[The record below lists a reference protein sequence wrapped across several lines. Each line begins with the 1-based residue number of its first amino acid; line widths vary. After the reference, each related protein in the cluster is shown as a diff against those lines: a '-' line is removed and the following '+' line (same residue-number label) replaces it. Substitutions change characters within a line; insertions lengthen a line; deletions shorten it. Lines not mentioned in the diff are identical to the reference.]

1 MNIIIPT
8 DDQGNMTSLDNLHNA
23 VFLAGPCPRED
34 YEKNDVWR
42 KEAYSIFEDIGF
54 KGDILNPTNKNYML
68 MKDLTKQTDWENE
81 AMHKAS
87 AIIFYLERTE
97 KNPGFTS
104 NVEIGMWLKSNNIFV
119 CIPDDSRKK
128 NANAYIRIKC
138 DQAGIPVFNTLEET
152 IIAVDEK
159 LNNKDNPKK
168 WFLSDTHFSQQ
179 RTLDFSKR
187 PFRNV
192 KEMDLELISNW
203 NKTVNVNDDV
213 YVLGDFGEDLRY
225 INCLNFKTLHFIKGN
240 YERDKVPDIIEQLKK
255 RKDVKIYDNDEC
267 KIKVG
272 DFDCVLR
279 HEPQTDYKPKKGEFV
294 LYGHIHGRQMV
305 KKGFGLDVG
314 VDCHHFRPISE
325 DEVAFYLNAED
336 KGYYDNQVFDPI
348 A

>member
-8 DDQGNMTSLDNLHNA
+8 DDEGNMTSLDKLHNA

-54 KGDILNPTNKNYML
+54 DGDILNPTNKNYGL

-104 NVEIGMWLKSNNIFV
+104 NIEMGMWLKSNNIFV

-152 IIAVDEK
+152 IIAVDER
-159 LNNKDNPKK
+159 LNRDESKK
-168 WFLSDTHFSQQ
+168 WFISDTHFSQQ
-179 RTLDFSKR
+179 RTLDLSKR

-192 KEMDLELISNW
+192 KEMDLEIISNW
-203 NKTVNVNDDV
+203 NKNVNVNDSV
-213 YVLGDFGEDLRY
+213 YLLGDIGENDKYLD
-225 INCLNFKTLHFIKGN
+225 CLNFKMLHFVKGN
-240 YERDKVPDIIEQLKK
+240 YERDKIPDLVESLKK
-255 RKDVKIYDNDEC
+255 RKNVKVYDNDEC
-267 KIKVG
+267 KVKVG
-272 DFDCVLR
+272 DFNCVLR
-279 HEPQTDYKPKKGEFV
+279 HEPITDYKLKDDEFV
-294 LYGHIHGRQMV
+294 LYGHIHGRQFI
-305 KKGFGLDVG
+305 KNKGLDVG
-314 VDCHHFRPISE
+314 VDCHNFTPLSE
-325 DEVAFYLNAED
+325 EDVAFYLNAID
-336 KGYYDNQVFDPI
+336 KGFYDNQVLDKI
-348 A
+348 N

>member
-8 DDQGNMTSLDNLHNA
+8 DDEGNMTSLDKLHNA

-34 YEKNDVWR
+34 YEKSDLWR

-54 KGDILNPTNKNYML
+54 DGDILNPTNKNYGL

-104 NVEIGMWLKSNNIFV
+104 NIEIGMWLKSNNIFV

-138 DQAGIPVFNTLEET
+138 DQAGIPVFNTIEET
-152 IIAVDEK
+152 IIAVDER
-159 LNNKDNPKK
+159 LNREESKK
-168 WFLSDTHFSQQ
+168 WFISDTHFSQQ

-192 KEMDLELISNW
+192 KEMDLEIISNW
-203 NKTVNVNDDV
+203 NKNVSVNDDV
-213 YVLGDFGEDLRY
+213 YVLGDFGENDKYLD
-225 INCLNFKTLHFIKGN
+225 CLNFKTLHFVKGN
-240 YERDKVPDIIEQLKK
+240 YERDKVPDLVDSLKK
-255 RKDVKIYDNDEC
+255 RKNVKIYDNDEC
-267 KIKVG
+267 KVKVG
-272 DFDCVLR
+272 DFNCVLR
-279 HEPQTDYKPKKGEFV
+279 HEPITDYKLKDDELV
-294 LYGHIHGRQMV
+294 LYGHIHGRQLI
-305 KKGFGLDVG
+305 KNKGLDVG
-314 VDCHHFRPISE
+314 VDCHNFTPVSE
-325 DEVAFYLNAED
+325 EDVAFYLNAID
-336 KGYYDNQVFDPI
+336 KGYYDNQVLDKI
-348 A
+348 N

>member
-8 DDQGNMTSLDNLHNA
+8 DDEGNMTSLDKLHNA

-54 KGDILNPTNKNYML
+54 DGDILNPTNKNYGL

-159 LNNKDNPKK
+159 LNKDESKK
-168 WFLSDTHFSQQ
+168 WFISDTHFSQQ

-192 KEMDLELISNW
+192 KEMDLEIISNW
-203 NKTVNVNDDV
+203 NKSVSVNDDV
-213 YVLGDFGEDLRY
+213 YVLGDMGENDKYLD
-225 INCLNFKTLHFIKGN
+225 CLNFKTLHFVKGN
-240 YERDKVPDIIEQLKK
+240 YERDKVPDLVESLKK
-255 RKDVKIYDNDEC
+255 RKNVKVYDNDEC
-267 KIKVG
+267 KVKVG
-272 DFDCVLR
+272 DFNCVLR
-279 HEPQTDYKPKKGEFV
+279 HEPITDYILKDDELV
-294 LYGHIHGRQMV
+294 LYGHIHGRQLI
-305 KKGFGLDVG
+305 KNKGLDVG
-314 VDCHHFRPISE
+314 VDCHNFTPVSE
-325 DEVAFYLNAED
+325 EDAAFYLNAID
-336 KGYYDNQVFDPI
+336 KGFYDNQVMDKI
-348 A
+348 N

>member
-159 LNNKDNPKK
+159 LNNKDDPKK

-279 HEPQTDYKPKKGEFV
+279 HEPLTDYKPKKGEFV

>member
-8 DDQGNMTSLDNLHNA
+8 DDEGNMTSLDKLHNA
-23 VFLAGPCPRED
+23 VFLAGPYPRED

-54 KGDILNPTNKNYML
+54 DGDILNPTNKNYGL

-104 NVEIGMWLKSNNIFV
+104 NIEIGMWLKSNNIFV

-159 LNNKDNPKK
+159 LNKDESKK
-168 WFLSDTHFSQQ
+168 WFISDTHFSQQ

-192 KEMDLELISNW
+192 KEMDLEIISNW
-203 NKTVNVNDDV
+203 NKSVTVNDSV
-213 YVLGDFGEDLRY
+213 YLLGDIGEDSRY
-225 INCLNFKTLHFIKGN
+225 FNCLNFKELNIIKGN
-240 YERDKVPDIIEQLKK
+240 YERDKIPSLIEDL
-255 RKDVKIYDNDEC
+255 RKIKNIKIYENDEV
-267 KIKVG
+267 KLSFGGYNFI
-272 DFDCVLR
+272 LR
-279 HEPQTDYKPKKGEFV
+279 HEPITNKKLPKDTIC
-294 LYGHIHGRQMV
+294 LYGHIHEKAKI
-305 KKGFGLDVG
+305 KKNGINVGADVNNF
-314 VDCHHFRPISE
+314 CPFSE
-325 DEVAFYLNAED
+325 EDIIFYANAI
-336 KGYYDNQVFDPI
+336 KNNYYDENVFTEECK
-348 A
+348 